1 MNYCLKG
8 LVAIMVLSVGL
19 NNGTAQDNEWIP
31 LWENGAPEQNG
42 DTDLDTPAY
51 IVRLPKENNTGVA
64 VVIYPGGGYG
74 HLAVDHEGYQVA
86 DWLNENGIAGIIVR
100 YRYTPYHHPV
110 PLMDA
115 QRAVRT
121 VRHHAKEWNIDP
133 NKVGILGFSAG
144 GHLAST
150 VATHHETVHPIENDP
165 IDTLSSRPDFAV
177 LIYPVISFTTEY
189 THKGSRRNL
198 VGDNPSEELMKS
210 LSNELQVTKDTP
222 PTFLMHTYNDTGV
235 PAENSILF
243 YLALRKAGVPAEMHI
258 YEPGQHGFGLAPNDP
273 VLSTFPS
280 HIIDWLKVRKILN
293 D

>member
-1 MNYCLKG
+1 MKIFSTVIIITVVFAMNMKT
-8 LVAIMVLSVGL
+8 V
-19 NNGTAQDNEWIP
+19 NAQNDEWVP

-64 VVIYPGGGYG
+64 IVVCPGGGYG

-86 DWLNENGIAGIIVR
+86 DWLNEHGIAAIITR
-100 YRYTPYHHPV
+100 YRYSPYRHPV
-110 PLMDA
+110 PQMDA

-150 VATHHETVHPIENDP
+150 VSTHHETVSPINNDP

-198 VGDNPSEELMKS
+198 LGDNPDEALVKK
-210 LSNELQVTKDTP
+210 LSNELSVTENNP
-222 PTFLMHTYNDTGV
+222 PTFLMHTYEDSGV
-235 PAENSILF
+235 PPENSILF
-243 YLALRKAGVPAEMHI
+243 YLALRKAGVPAEMHV
-258 YEPGQHGFGLAPNDP
+258 YEPGRHGFGLALDHP
-273 VLSTFPS
+273 VLSSYPPR
-280 HIIDWLKVRKILN
+280 IIDWLKVRKFIN
-293 D
+293 E